1 MRGAPYSG
9 EGQTTV
15 TQTLADGTHIE
26 RTVRAKL
33 YRDSDGRLRREQT
46 IIGLGPLSASG
57 ESQTVTIVP
66 NSPTGTCSG
75 S

>member
-33 YRDSDGRLRREQT
+33 LRRLQM
-46 IIGLGPLSASG
+46 G
-57 ESQTVTIVP
+57 EGAVRHWDARLERRR
-66 NSPTGTCSG
+66 TGNHWGRDRSKV
-75 S
+75 